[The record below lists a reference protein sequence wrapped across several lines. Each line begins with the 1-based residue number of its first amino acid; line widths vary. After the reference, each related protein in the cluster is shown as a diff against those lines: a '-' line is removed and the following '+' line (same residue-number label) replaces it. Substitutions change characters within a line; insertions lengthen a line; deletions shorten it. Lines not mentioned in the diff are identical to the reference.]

1 MILAFI
7 NQQMQSV
14 SFEAFDNYPKSN
26 LPQPRGFRE
35 PPLFLSTILLW
46 GFQAISI
53 RLLLF
58 HPVL

>member
-14 SFEAFDNYPKSN
+14 SFAAFDNTPKSN
-26 LPQPRGFRE
+26 LPQPWGLCE
-35 PPLFLSTILLW
+35 PPLFLCPILLL
-46 GFQAISI
+46 GFQFISI